1 MDNNYHKKEFKL
13 HPHLLS
19 KLEDEAQ
26 SKGILL
32 NDLIVRYMN
41 KGIDFISIF
50 LMMPSSSEHTEMNKQ
65 FRETDFELEEDT
77 IRLIEE
83 EASKRKVPFA
93 QFVDYLIQEDFE
105 RDSRKKIVEPGLSVP
120 LDVALEYFL
129 GDNSDDIK
137 QYARHTSQKTRK
149 ILRDKGITKYTLQN
163 VIDHYFDHIAQ
174 YYGWFEF
181 ECIKTNGSK
190 NNYALIF
197 DSSSATCD
205 DRWALFVKEHIA
217 AILESL
223 GICKYDANVNNGI
236 VSFQFAHLV

>member
-1 MDNNYHKKEFKL
+1 MDDTHHTKELEL
-13 HPHLLS
+13 HPDVLS

-32 NDLIVRYMN
+32 NDLITQYMN

-50 LMMPSSSEHTEMNKQ
+50 LMMPSSLDHTEMNKR

-83 EASKRKVPFA
+83 QASKRKIPLA

-105 RDSRKKIVEPGLSVP
+105 RDSRKKIVDPGLSMP
-120 LDVALEYFL
+120 LDVAFEYFL
-129 GDNSDDIK
+129 GDNSDNIK
-137 QYARHTSQKTRK
+137 QYAQHTSQKTRK
-149 ILRDKGITKYTLQN
+149 ILQDKGITKYTLQN

-181 ECIKTNGSK
+181 ECIKTNNSK
-190 NNYALIF
+190 NNYTLIF
-197 DSSSATCD
+197 DSSCATCD
-205 DRWALFVKEHIA
+205 DRWVMFVKEHVA
-217 AILESL
+217 AILKSL
-223 GICKYDANVNNGI
+223 GICKYHVHVNNGI
-236 VSFQFAHLV
+236 VTFQFAHHD